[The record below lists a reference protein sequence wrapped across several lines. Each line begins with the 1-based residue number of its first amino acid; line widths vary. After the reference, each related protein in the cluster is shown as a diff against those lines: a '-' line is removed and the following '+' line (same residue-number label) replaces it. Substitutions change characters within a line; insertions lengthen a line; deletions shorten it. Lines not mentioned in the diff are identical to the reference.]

1 MVQRSAVLD
10 LPPARKA
17 HIDRNDRYSISH
29 RYQVFESLQVAEAK
43 LKRHPVGSIVTVFF
57 NREKPDESL
66 LHVGLPEDVIGDA
79 VMPIIVT
86 GALTLFT
93 AAAAFPLIYMR
104 IRGSS
109 PSGRKI

>member
-1 MVQRSAVLD
+1 M
-10 LPPARKA
+10 
-17 HIDRNDRYSISH
+17 
-29 RYQVFESLQVAEAK
+29 
-43 LKRHPVGSIVTVFF
+43 FF

-93 AAAAFPLIYMR
+93 AAFPLIYMR